1 MKNFQLDKPVKKWNK
16 PHVKTVS
23 SQELKQVISAS
34 ACSKFNDECFSKFI
48 R

>member
-1 MKNFQLDKPVKKWNK
+1 MKNIQLDKPAKKWNK
-16 PHVKTVS
+16 PYVKTVS

-34 ACSKFNDECFSKFI
+34 ACSRFNYGCFPGFA